1 MCSSDLKRKAEN
13 CLDNGQLQ
21 LGGAF
26 APDSDG
32 IFLWEIF
39 CRRFGNVRKD
49 CADCFRGYG
58 LLYAYLCGVWGE
70 TGKIGVKSDPE
81 KFCDGFAFGRKE
93 VLIETV

>member
-1 MCSSDLKRKAEN
+1 M
-13 CLDNGQLQ
+13 
-21 LGGAF
+21 
-26 APDSDG
+26 
-32 IFLWEIF
+32 
-39 CRRFGNVRKD
+39 KD
-49 CADCFRGYG
+49 CADCFRCYG